1 MVGSGKKLDF
11 WFWVKV
17 AVVGFMLVFLIYPFC
32 TLITRSFFSTKVDGF
47 TFENYIR
54 FFTKKYYYSA
64 LGRSIF
70 VSVVTTITT
79 LVVGVPIA
87 YVMSRYNVWGKQFI
101 HIFIGNVFIVAIAQI
116 MTPCMT
122 AKMKIVKTESQSVS
136 CEEGSTL
143 IGRSGLVTNM
153 FSQFGIHLPSIY
165 GKLGIILV
173 FTFKLFPYVYLYTS
187 GAMGSIDSSLEE
199 AAENLGSNK
208 LRRLWTIT
216 LPVVLPSIAAGA
228 IMVFMTSLADFG
240 TPMLIGEGYMVLP
253 VLVYNEYMS
262 EIGGNAHLASA
273 LSVVVVFC
281 STTVL
286 LVQKH
291 FVTKKNY
298 VMTAMRPPKEEE
310 LHGVK
315 RFLATFPVMLVT
327 FIGILPQIVVIVSS
341 FIKSDFTGFKK
352 GFSLGSYITIFNRLW
367 TNIRNTFVFST
378 IAIIFIIIIGMLIS
392 YIVVRQKGFAGQLM
406 DLLIMFPFVIP
417 GAVLGIS
424 LIVAFNKE
432 PVILTGTAVIMI
444 IAFVVRKLPYTVRS
458 GSAFLQQ
465 MDPSVEEASI
475 SLGVSPMQTFI
486 KVTARLMAPG
496 VLSGAILSWIT
507 CINELSSSVMLYG
520 GKTSTISVA
529 IYTEVVRNSFGTAAA
544 LASILTVSTVI
555 SLLIFLK
562 VSKGKVSIV

>member
-1 MVGSGKKLDF
+1 MLKNKRLDF

-17 AVVGFMLVFLIYPFC
+17 LVVMFMLAFLIYPFC
-32 TLITRSFFSTKVDGF
+32 TLITRSFFSAKTEGV
-47 TFENYIR
+47 TLANYIR

-64 LGRSIF
+64 LGRSLQ
-70 VSVVTTITT
+70 VSLFATCTT
-79 LVVGVPIA
+79 LMVGVPMA
-87 YVMSRYNVWGKQFI
+87 YLMSRYNIWGKKFI
-101 HIFIGNVFIVAIAQI
+101 HIFIIMSLMSPPFIGAYSWI
-116 MTPCMT
+116 M
-122 AKMKIVKTESQSVS
+122 
-136 CEEGSTL
+136 L
-143 IGRSGLVTNM
+143 FGRAGLVTR
-153 FSQFGIHLPSIY
+153 FFADYLGITLPSIY
-165 GKLGIILV
+165 GKIGIILV

-199 AAENLGSNK
+199 AAENLGSSK
-208 LRRLWTIT
+208 LRRLFTVTI
-216 LPVVLPSIAAGA
+216 PVIIPSILAGA

-273 LSVVVVFC
+273 LSVIVVLC

-286 LVQKH
+286 LVQK
-291 FVTKKNY
+291 FYVSRKNY
-298 VMTAMRPPKEEE
+298 VMTAMRPPREVQ
-310 LHGVK
+310 LHGWQ
-315 RFLATFPVMLVT
+315 RAAATLPVCLVT
-327 FIGILPQIVVIVSS
+327 FIGILPQIVVLVSS
-341 FIKSDFTGFKK
+341 FVKCDFTGFQK
-352 GFSLGSYITIFNRLW
+352 GFSLGSYTTIFNRLA

-378 IAIIFIIIIGMLIS
+378 IAIVFIVIIGMLIS
-392 YIVVRQKGFAGQLM
+392 YIVVRQKGWFAQVM

-432 PVILTGTAVIMI
+432 PVILTGTAAIII
-444 IAFVVRKLPYTVRS
+444 IAYVVRKLPYTVRS

-475 SLGVSPMQTFI
+475 NLGVSPMKTFFM
-486 KVTARLMAPG
+486 VTARLMAPG

-529 IYTEVVRNSFGTAAA
+529 IYTEVVRNSYGTAAA
-544 LASILTVSTVI
+544 LASILTVSTVV

-562 VSKGKVSIV
+562 VSKGKVSVV

>member
-1 MVGSGKKLDF
+1 MVKKGWKFDF

-17 AVVGFMLVFLIYPFC
+17 VVVGFMLLFLIYPFC
-32 TLITRSFFSTKVDGF
+32 TLITRSFFSGKVEGF
-47 TFENYIR
+47 TLENYIR
-54 FFTKKYYYSA
+54 FFTKKYYYSS
-64 LGRSIF
+64 LGRSLFI
-70 VSVVTTITT
+70 SIVTTATT
-79 LVVGVPIA
+79 LVVGVPMA
-87 YVMSRYNVWGKQFI
+87 YLMSRYNVFGKRFI
-101 HIFIGNVFIVAIAQI
+101 HIFIIMSLMSPPFIGAYSWI
-116 MTPCMT
+116 MLFGRAGFVTRFF
-122 AKMKIVKTESQSVS
+122 ES
-136 CEEGSTL
+136 
-143 IGRSGLVTNM
+143 IGI
-153 FSQFGIHLPSIY
+153 FLPSIY
-165 GKLGIILV
+165 GKLGIIFV

-208 LRRLWTIT
+208 LRRLLTIT
-216 LPVVLPSIAAGA
+216 IPVILPSIAAGA

-273 LSVVVVFC
+273 LSVIVVLC

-286 LVQKH
+286 LMQKY
-291 FVTKKNY
+291 FVTRKNY
-298 VMTAMRPPKEEE
+298 VMTAMRPPKEEK
-310 LHGVK
+310 LHGFK
-315 RFLATFPVMLVT
+315 RFLVTLPVMLVT
-327 FIGILPQIVVIVSS
+327 FIGILPQIVVVVSS

-352 GFSLGSYITIFNRLW
+352 GFSIESYVTIFNRLW
-367 TNIRNTFVFST
+367 TNIRNTFVFSAA
-378 IAIIFIIIIGMLIS
+378 AIVFIIILGMLIS
-392 YIVVRQKGFAGQLM
+392 YIVVRQKGIAGQLM

-424 LIVAFNKE
+424 LIVAFNKQ
-432 PVILTGTAVIMI
+432 PMVLTGTAAIMI

-475 SLGVSPMQTFI
+475 SLGVSPMKTFA

-496 VLSGAILSWIT
+496 ILSGAILSWIT

-529 IYTEVVRNSFGTAAA
+529 IYTEVVRNSYGTAAA

-562 VSKGKVSIV
+562 VSKGKVSVV

>member
-1 MVGSGKKLDF
+1 MLKNKRLDF
-11 WFWVKV
+11 WFWVK
-17 AVVGFMLVFLIYPFC
+17 ALVVVFMLAFLIYPFC
-32 TLITRSFFSTKVDGF
+32 TLITRSFFSAKTEGV
-47 TFENYIR
+47 TLANYIR

-64 LGRSIF
+64 LGRSLQ
-70 VSVVTTITT
+70 VSLFATCTT
-79 LVVGVPIA
+79 LMVGVPMA
-87 YVMSRYNVWGKQFI
+87 YLMSRYNIWGKKFI
-101 HIFIGNVFIVAIAQI
+101 HIFIIMSLMSPPFIGAYSWI
-116 MTPCMT
+116 M
-122 AKMKIVKTESQSVS
+122 
-136 CEEGSTL
+136 L
-143 IGRSGLVTNM
+143 FGRAGLVTR
-153 FSQFGIHLPSIY
+153 FFADYLGITLPSIY
-165 GKLGIILV
+165 GKIGIILV

-199 AAENLGSNK
+199 AAENLGSSK
-208 LRRLWTIT
+208 LRRLFTVTI
-216 LPVVLPSIAAGA
+216 PVIIPSILAGA

-273 LSVVVVFC
+273 LSVIVVLC

-286 LVQKH
+286 LVQK
-291 FVTKKNY
+291 FYVSRKNY
-298 VMTAMRPPKEEE
+298 VMTAMRPPREVQ
-310 LHGVK
+310 LHGWQ
-315 RFLATFPVMLVT
+315 RAAATLPVCLVT
-327 FIGILPQIVVIVSS
+327 FIGILPQIVVLVSS
-341 FIKSDFTGFKK
+341 FVKCDFTGFQK
-352 GFSLGSYITIFNRLW
+352 GFSLGSYTTIFNRLA

-378 IAIIFIIIIGMLIS
+378 IAIVFIVIIGMLIS
-392 YIVVRQKGFAGQLM
+392 YIVVRQKGWFAQVM

-432 PVILTGTAVIMI
+432 PVILTGTAAIII
-444 IAFVVRKLPYTVRS
+444 IAYVVRKLPYTVRS

-475 SLGVSPMQTFI
+475 NLGVSPMKTFFM
-486 KVTARLMAPG
+486 VTARLMAPG

-529 IYTEVVRNSFGTAAA
+529 IYTEVVRNSYGTAAA
-544 LASILTVSTVI
+544 LASILTVSTVV

-562 VSKGKVSIV
+562 VSKGKVSVV

>member
-1 MVGSGKKLDF
+1 MTKKKLRLDF

-17 AVVGFMLVFLIYPFC
+17 LVVGIMLLFLIYPFC
-32 TLITRSFFSTKVDGF
+32 TLITRSFFSSKTGLLSLD
-47 TFENYIR
+47 NYIR

-64 LGRSIF
+64 LFRSLF
-70 VSVVTTITT
+70 VSSVSTVTS
-79 LVVGVPIA
+79 LLVGVPIA
-87 YVMSRYNVWGKQFI
+87 YLMTRYNVWMKKYI
-101 HIFIGNVFIVAIAQI
+101 HIFIIMSLMSPPFIGAYSWIMLFGRAGVVTSFFDDVLGIA
-116 MTPCMT
+116 
-122 AKMKIVKTESQSVS
+122 
-136 CEEGSTL
+136 
-143 IGRSGLVTNM
+143 
-153 FSQFGIHLPSIY
+153 LPSIY

-199 AAENLGSNK
+199 AAENLGSSK
-208 LRRLWTIT
+208 LRRLFTVTI
-216 LPVVLPSIAAGA
+216 PVIIPSIAAGA

-240 TPMLIGEGYMVLP
+240 TPMLLGEGYMVLP

-262 EIGGNAHLASA
+262 EIGGNAYLASA
-273 LSVVVVFC
+273 LSVIVVLC

-286 LVQKH
+286 LVQ
-291 FVTKKNY
+291 TQLLSKKNY
-298 VMTAMRPPKEEE
+298 VMTAMRPPQEIQ
-310 LHGVK
+310 LRGVK
-315 RFLATFPVMLVT
+315 RFLATFPVALVT
-327 FIGILPQIVVIVSS
+327 FIGILPQIVVIVTS
-341 FIKSDFTGFKK
+341 FIKADFTGFVG
-352 GFSLGSYITIFNRLW
+352 GFSLDSYMTIFNRLG
-367 TNIRNTFVFST
+367 TNIKNTFLFST
-378 IAIIFIIIIGMLIS
+378 IAIVFIIIIGMLIS
-392 YIVVRQKGFAGQLM
+392 YIIVRQKGAAGQIM
-406 DLLIMFPFVIP
+406 DMLIMFPFVIP

-432 PVILTGTAVIMI
+432 PVILTGTAAIMI

-475 SLGVSPMQTFI
+475 NLGVSPMKTFFTL
-486 KVTARLMAPG
+486 TARLMAPG
-496 VLSGAILSWIT
+496 ILSGGILSWIT

-529 IYTEVVRNSFGTAAA
+529 IYTEVVRNSYGTAAA
-544 LASILTVSTVI
+544 LATILTVSTVV

>member
-1 MVGSGKKLDF
+1 MVKSGKRLDF

-17 AVVGFMLVFLIYPFC
+17 AVVAFMLLFLIYPFC
-32 TLITRSFFSTKVDGF
+32 TLITRSFFSSKTEGF
-47 TFENYIR
+47 TLENYIR

-70 VSVVTTITT
+70 VSVTTT
-79 LVVGVPIA
+79 LTTLIVGVPMA
-87 YVMSRYNVWGKQFI
+87 YAMSRYNVLGKKFI
-101 HIFIGNVFIVAIAQI
+101 HIFIIMSLMSPPFIGAYSWI
-116 MTPCMT
+116 M
-122 AKMKIVKTESQSVS
+122 
-136 CEEGSTL
+136 L
-143 IGRSGLVTNM
+143 FGRSGLVTK
-153 FSQFGIHLPSIY
+153 FFEGFGIILPSIY

-208 LRRLWTIT
+208 LRRLRTIT
-216 LPVVLPSIAAGA
+216 LPVIMPSIAAGA

-273 LSVVVVFC
+273 LSVVVVCC
-281 STTVL
+281 STAVL
-286 LVQKH
+286 LVQKY
-291 FVTKKNY
+291 FVSKKNY
-298 VMTAMRPPKEEE
+298 VMTVMRPPKEEE
-310 LHGVK
+310 VHGMK
-315 RFLATFPVMLVT
+315 RFLISFPVMLVT
-327 FIGILPQIVVIVSS
+327 FIGILPQIVVVVSS
-341 FIKSDFTGFKK
+341 FIKSDFTGFQK
-352 GFSLGSYITIFNRLW
+352 GFSLDSYITIFNRLW
-367 TNIRNTFVFST
+367 TNIRNTYVFST
-378 IAIIFIIIIGMLIS
+378 TAIIFIIILGMLIS
-392 YIVVRQKGFAGQLM
+392 YIVVRQKGLAGQIM

-432 PVILTGTAVIMI
+432 PLILTGTAAIMI

-475 SLGVSPMQTFI
+475 SLGVSPMKTFF

-496 VLSGAILSWIT
+496 ILSGAILSWIT

-529 IYTEVVRNSFGTAAA
+529 IYTEVVRNSYGTAAA
-544 LASILTVSTVI
+544 LASILTLTTVV

>member
-1 MVGSGKKLDF
+1 MTKKKLRLDF

-17 AVVGFMLVFLIYPFC
+17 LVVGIMLLFLIYPFC
-32 TLITRSFFSTKVDGF
+32 TLITRSFFSSKTGLLSLD
-47 TFENYIR
+47 NYIR

-64 LGRSIF
+64 LFRSLF
-70 VSVVTTITT
+70 VSSVSTVTS
-79 LVVGVPIA
+79 LLVGVPIA
-87 YVMSRYNVWGKQFI
+87 YLMTRYNVWMKKYI
-101 HIFIGNVFIVAIAQI
+101 HIVIIMSLMSPPFIGAYSWIMLFGRAGVVTSFFDDVLGIA
-116 MTPCMT
+116 
-122 AKMKIVKTESQSVS
+122 
-136 CEEGSTL
+136 
-143 IGRSGLVTNM
+143 
-153 FSQFGIHLPSIY
+153 LPSIY

-199 AAENLGSNK
+199 AAENLGSSK
-208 LRRLWTIT
+208 LRRLFTVTI
-216 LPVVLPSIAAGA
+216 PVIIPSIAAGA

-240 TPMLIGEGYMVLP
+240 TPMLLGEGYMVLP

-262 EIGGNAHLASA
+262 EIGGNAYLASA
-273 LSVVVVFC
+273 LSVIVVLC

-291 FVTKKNY
+291 LVSKKNY
-298 VMTAMRPPKEEE
+298 VMTAMRPPQEIQ
-310 LHGVK
+310 LRGVK
-315 RFLATFPVMLVT
+315 RFLATFPVALVT
-327 FIGILPQIVVIVSS
+327 FIGILPQIVVIVTS
-341 FIKSDFTGFKK
+341 FIKADFTGFVG
-352 GFSLGSYITIFNRLW
+352 GFSLDSYMTIFNRLG
-367 TNIRNTFVFST
+367 TNIKNTFLFST
-378 IAIIFIIIIGMLIS
+378 IAIVFIIIIGMLIS
-392 YIVVRQKGFAGQLM
+392 YIIVRQKGAAGQIM
-406 DLLIMFPFVIP
+406 DMLIMFPFVIP

-432 PVILTGTAVIMI
+432 PVILTGTAAIMI

-475 SLGVSPMQTFI
+475 NLGVSPMKTFFTL
-486 KVTARLMAPG
+486 TARLMAPG
-496 VLSGAILSWIT
+496 ILSGGILSWIT

-529 IYTEVVRNSFGTAAA
+529 IYTEVVRNSYGTAAA
-544 LASILTVSTVI
+544 LATILTVSTVV

>member
-1 MVGSGKKLDF
+1 MVKSGKRLDF

-17 AVVGFMLVFLIYPFC
+17 AVVAFMLLFLIYPFC
-32 TLITRSFFSTKVDGF
+32 TLITRSFFSSKTEGF
-47 TFENYIR
+47 TLENYIR

-70 VSVVTTITT
+70 VSVTTT
-79 LVVGVPIA
+79 LTTLIVGVPMA
-87 YVMSRYNVWGKQFI
+87 YAMSRYNVLGKKFI
-101 HIFIGNVFIVAIAQI
+101 HIFIIMSLMSPPFIGAYSWI
-116 MTPCMT
+116 M
-122 AKMKIVKTESQSVS
+122 
-136 CEEGSTL
+136 L
-143 IGRSGLVTNM
+143 FGRSGLVTK
-153 FSQFGIHLPSIY
+153 FFEGFGIILPSIY

-208 LRRLWTIT
+208 LRRLRTIT
-216 LPVVLPSIAAGA
+216 LPVIMPSIAAGA

-273 LSVVVVFC
+273 LSVVVVCC
-281 STTVL
+281 STAVL
-286 LVQKH
+286 LVQKY
-291 FVTKKNY
+291 FVSKKNY

-310 LHGVK
+310 VHGMK
-315 RFLATFPVMLVT
+315 RFLISFPVVLVT
-327 FIGILPQIVVIVSS
+327 FIGILPQIVVVVSS
-341 FIKSDFTGFKK
+341 FIKSDFTGFQK
-352 GFSLGSYITIFNRLW
+352 GFSLDSYITIFNRLW
-367 TNIRNTFVFST
+367 TNIRNTYVFST
-378 IAIIFIIIIGMLIS
+378 TAIIFIIILGMLIS
-392 YIVVRQKGFAGQLM
+392 YIVVRQKGLAGQIM

-432 PVILTGTAVIMI
+432 PLILTGTAAIMI

-475 SLGVSPMQTFI
+475 SLGVSPMKTFF

-496 VLSGAILSWIT
+496 ILSGAILSWIT

-529 IYTEVVRNSFGTAAA
+529 IYTEVVRNSYGTAAA
-544 LASILTVSTVI
+544 LASILTLTTVV

>member
-1 MVGSGKKLDF
+1 MTKKKIRLDF

-17 AVVGFMLVFLIYPFC
+17 LVVGIMLLFLIYPFC
-32 TLITRSFFSTKVDGF
+32 TLITKSFFSSKTGLLSLD
-47 TFENYIR
+47 NYIR

-64 LGRSIF
+64 LFRSLF
-70 VSVVTTITT
+70 VSSVSTITT
-79 LVVGVPIA
+79 LIVGVPIA
-87 YVMSRYNVWGKQFI
+87 YLMNRYNIWMKKYI
-101 HIFIGNVFIVAIAQI
+101 HIFIIMSLMSPPFIGAYSWI
-116 MTPCMT
+116 M
-122 AKMKIVKTESQSVS
+122 
-136 CEEGSTL
+136 L
-143 IGRSGLVTNM
+143 FGRAGLVTS
-153 FSQFGIHLPSIY
+153 FFKDTFGIALPSIY

-199 AAENLGSNK
+199 AAENLGSSK
-208 LRRLWTIT
+208 LRRLFTVTI
-216 LPVVLPSIAAGA
+216 PVIIPSIAAGA

-240 TPMLIGEGYMVLP
+240 TPMLLGEGYMVLP

-262 EIGGNAHLASA
+262 EIGGNAYLASA
-273 LSVVVVFC
+273 LSVIVVLC

-291 FVTKKNY
+291 LVSKKNY
-298 VMTAMRPPKEEE
+298 VMTAMRPPQEIE

-315 RFLATFPVMLVT
+315 RFLITFPVVLVT

-341 FIKSDFTGFKK
+341 FIKADFTGFIG
-352 GFSLGSYITIFNRLW
+352 GFSLDSYITIFNRLG
-367 TNIRNTFVFST
+367 TNIKNTFLFST
-378 IAIIFIIIIGMLIS
+378 IAIVFIIIIGMLIS
-392 YIVVRQKGFAGQLM
+392 YIIVRQKGIAGQVM
-406 DLLIMFPFVIP
+406 DMLIMFPFVIP

-432 PVILTGTAVIMI
+432 PLILTGTAAIMI

-475 SLGVSPMQTFI
+475 NLGVSPMKTFFTL
-486 KVTARLMAPG
+486 TARLMAPG
-496 VLSGAILSWIT
+496 ILSGGILSWIT

-529 IYTEVVRNSFGTAAA
+529 IYTEVVRNSYGTAAA
-544 LASILTVSTVI
+544 LATILTVSTVV

>member
-1 MVGSGKKLDF
+1 MTKKKLRLDF

-17 AVVGFMLVFLIYPFC
+17 LVVGIMLLFLIYPFC
-32 TLITRSFFSTKVDGF
+32 TLITRSFFSSKTGLLSLD
-47 TFENYIR
+47 NYIR

-64 LGRSIF
+64 LFRSLF
-70 VSVVTTITT
+70 VSSVSTVTS
-79 LVVGVPIA
+79 LLVGVPIA
-87 YVMSRYNVWGKQFI
+87 YLMTRYNVWMKKYI
-101 HIFIGNVFIVAIAQI
+101 HIFIIMSLMSPPFIGAYSWIMLFGRAGVVTSFFDDVLGIA
-116 MTPCMT
+116 
-122 AKMKIVKTESQSVS
+122 
-136 CEEGSTL
+136 
-143 IGRSGLVTNM
+143 
-153 FSQFGIHLPSIY
+153 LPSIY

-199 AAENLGSNK
+199 AAENLGSSK
-208 LRRLWTIT
+208 LRRLFTVTI
-216 LPVVLPSIAAGA
+216 PVIIPSIAAGA

-240 TPMLIGEGYMVLP
+240 TPMLLGEGYMVLP

-262 EIGGNAHLASA
+262 EIGGNAYLASA
-273 LSVVVVFC
+273 LSVIVVLC

-291 FVTKKNY
+291 LVSKKNY
-298 VMTAMRPPKEEE
+298 VMTAMRPPQEIQ
-310 LHGVK
+310 LRGVK
-315 RFLATFPVMLVT
+315 RFLATFPVALVT
-327 FIGILPQIVVIVSS
+327 FIGILPQIVVIVTS
-341 FIKSDFTGFKK
+341 FIKADFTGFVG
-352 GFSLGSYITIFNRLW
+352 GFSLDSYMTIFNRLG
-367 TNIRNTFVFST
+367 TNIKNTFLFST
-378 IAIIFIIIIGMLIS
+378 IAIVFIIIIGMLIS
-392 YIVVRQKGFAGQLM
+392 YIIVRQKGAAGQIM
-406 DLLIMFPFVIP
+406 DMLIMFPFVIP

-432 PVILTGTAVIMI
+432 PVILTGTAAIMI

-475 SLGVSPMQTFI
+475 NLGVSPMKTFFTL
-486 KVTARLMAPG
+486 TARLMAPG
-496 VLSGAILSWIT
+496 ILSGGILSWIT

-529 IYTEVVRNSFGTAAA
+529 IYTEVVRNSYGTAAA
-544 LASILTVSTVI
+544 MATILTISTVV

>member
-1 MVGSGKKLDF
+1 MLKRGKIKLDF

-17 AVVGFMLVFLIYPFC
+17 VVTLFMLLFLIYPFF
-32 TLITRSFFSTKVDGF
+32 TLISRSFFSSKTDGF
-47 TFENYIR
+47 TMTNYIR
-54 FFTKKYYYSA
+54 FFSKKYYYSA
-64 LGRSIF
+64 LGRSIM
-70 VSVVTTITT
+70 VSVITTITT
-79 LVVGVPIA
+79 LIVGVPVA
-87 YVMSRYNVWGKQFI
+87 YAMSRFNVAGKRFI
-101 HIFIGNVFIVAIAQI
+101 HIFIIMSLMSPPFIGAYSWI
-116 MTPCMT
+116 
-122 AKMKIVKTESQSVS
+122 
-136 CEEGSTL
+136 TL
-143 IGRSGLVTNM
+143 FGRAGLVTQFFANM
-153 FSQFGIHLPSIY
+153 GIHLPSIY
-165 GKLGIILV
+165 GRMGIILV

-208 LRRLWTIT
+208 LRRLMTIT
-216 LPVVLPSIAAGA
+216 LPVVIPSIAAGA

-253 VLVYNEYMS
+253 VLIYNEYMS

-273 LSVVVVFC
+273 LSVIVVLC
-281 STTVL
+281 STVVL
-286 LVQKH
+286 LVQK
-291 FVTKKNY
+291 FYISRKNY
-298 VMTAMRPPKEEE
+298 VMTAMRPPKEEV
-310 LHGVK
+310 LHGWK
-315 RFLATFPVMLVT
+315 RFAVTAPVMLVT
-327 FIGILPQIVVIVSS
+327 FIGILPQLVVLVSS
-341 FIKSDFTGFKK
+341 FIKCDFTGFQK
-352 GFSLGSYITIFNRLW
+352 GFSLESYITIFNRLW

-378 IAIIFIIIIGMLIS
+378 VAIIFIIIIGMLIS
-392 YIVVRQKGFAGQLM
+392 YIVVRQRGVTAQLM

-424 LIVAFNKE
+424 LIVAFNKP
-432 PVILTGTAVIMI
+432 PVVLTGTAGIII
-444 IAFVVRKLPYTVRS
+444 IAYVVRKMPYTVRS

-465 MDPSVEEASI
+465 MDKSVEEASI
-475 SLGVSPMQTFI
+475 SLGVSPMKTFAQ
-486 KVTARLMAPG
+486 VTARLMAPG

>member
-1 MVGSGKKLDF
+1 MVRSRMRLDF

-17 AVVGFMLVFLIYPFC
+17 AVVGFMLIFLIYPFC
-32 TLITRSFFSTKVDGF
+32 TLITRSFFSSKVDGF
-47 TFENYIR
+47 TLENYIR

-64 LGRSIF
+64 LGRSLF

-79 LVVGVPIA
+79 LIVGVPIA
-87 YVMSRYNVWGKQFI
+87 YVMSRYNVWGKNFL
-101 HIFIGNVFIVAIAQI
+101 HIFIIMSLMSPPFIGAYSWI
-116 MTPCMT
+116 M
-122 AKMKIVKTESQSVS
+122 
-136 CEEGSTL
+136 L
-143 IGRSGLVTNM
+143 FGRSGLVTKW
-153 FSQFGIHLPSIY
+153 FAQFGVHLPSIY

-173 FTFKLFPYVYLYTS
+173 FTFKLFPYVYLYTT

-273 LSVVVVFC
+273 LSVVVVVC

-286 LVQKH
+286 LVQKY
-291 FVTKKNY
+291 FVTRKNY

-315 RFLATFPVMLVT
+315 RFLVTFPVVLVT
-327 FIGILPQIVVIVSS
+327 FIGILPQIVVIISS
-341 FIKSDFTGFKK
+341 FIKSDFTGFKR
-352 GFSLGSYITIFNRLW
+352 GFSLDSYTTIFNRLW

-392 YIVVRQKGFAGQLM
+392 YIIVRQKGIAGQLM
-406 DLLIMFPFVIP
+406 DMLIMFPFVIP

-424 LIVAFNKE
+424 LIVAFNKQ
-432 PVILTGTAVIMI
+432 PVILTGTAAIMI
-444 IAFVVRKLPYTVRS
+444 IAFIVRKLPYTVRS

-529 IYTEVVRNSFGTAAA
+529 IYTEVVRNSLGTAAA
-544 LASILTVSTVI
+544 LASILTVSTVV

-562 VSKGKVSIV
+562 VSKGKVSII

>member
-1 MVGSGKKLDF
+1 MVSSGKKLDF

-101 HIFIGNVFIVAIAQI
+101 HIFIIMSLMSPPFIGAYSWI
-116 MTPCMT
+116 M
-122 AKMKIVKTESQSVS
+122 
-136 CEEGSTL
+136 L
-143 IGRSGLVTNM
+143 FGRSGLVTNM

-432 PVILTGTAVIMI
+432 PVILTGNAVIMI
-444 IAFVVRKLPYTVRS
+444 IAFVVRKQPYTVRS